1 MTGIN
6 CALPAAILS
15 ALVLISAGDISTNN
29 LDIEQAFKQSSNNPI
44 SVLFVANIP
53 HDYLPVY

>member
-6 CALPAAILS
+6 SALPAAIRF

-29 LDIEQAFKQSSNNPI
+29 LDIEQVFKQS
-44 SVLFVANIP
+44 AQ
-53 HDYLPVY
+53 